1 MVLAKSTLNR
11 LVCLTVLAAL
21 CLAGCS
27 HAGQAAGYQS
37 GAGGLNRMPAD
48 RGPQAKSLILFIGDG
63 MGPGIVSLAKV
74 YSDKVLKVELNMVA
88 LAGAGRLGM
97 ATTYSNNRLVTD
109 SAAGATALAT
119 GSKTNNG
126 MVGTAADGS
135 RLENLFEKALRAG
148 KSVGVITTTAVT
160 DATPGG
166 FLAHSS
172 SRDAEFNI
180 AAQIVEGGASVVMG
194 GGRAYFLPAGL
205 PAGEGQRSDGRD
217 LTEEA
222 RSRGFDVALD
232 KEGLRAADG
241 KRILGLFAVQD
252 IPYEGDRQDF
262 ETPSLADM
270 FKAALRV
277 LTADPDGFVLVV
289 EGGRIDHAEHDNH
302 LGVALGEL
310 LAFDAALGHAMDY
323 QSSDST
329 LTIVVTADHE
339 TGAPG
344 LTATEKGYPPVEDAA
359 NLTSEDFGFV
369 KWLSG
374 NHTGNMVPVIARGPG
389 EERFSGFVDNT
400 DLNRAMVSILGL

>member
-1 MVLAKSTLNR
+1 MLLPKATLNR
-11 LVCLTVLAAL
+11 LVCLAALAAL
-21 CLAGCS
+21 CFAGCS
-27 HAGQAAGYQS
+27 VAGPAAGNQPWPEGS
-37 GAGGLNRMPAD
+37 NPSAAHLGTRAG
-48 RGPQAKSLILFIGDG
+48 SLILFIGDG

-74 YSDKVLKVELNMVA
+74 YSDKALEVELNMVA
-88 LAGAGRLGM
+88 LAATGRLGM
-97 ATTYSNNRLVTD
+97 ATTYSNNKLVTD

-126 MVGTAADGS
+126 MVGIAADGS

-148 KSVGVITTTAVT
+148 KSVGVVTTTAVT
-160 DATPGG
+160 DATPAG

-180 AAQIVEGGASVVMG
+180 ATQIVEGGASVVMG
-194 GGRAYFLPAGL
+194 GGSAYFLPAGL
-205 PAGEGQRSDGRD
+205 PEGQGLRSDGRD

-222 RSRGFDVALD
+222 RDRGFDVARD
-232 KEGLRAADG
+232 KEGLRAAEG
-241 KRILGLFAVQD
+241 TKILGLFATQD
-252 IPYEGDRQDF
+252 IPFEGDRRDF
-262 ETPSLADM
+262 ETPSLSDM

-289 EGGRIDHAEHDNH
+289 EGGRIDHAEHDNL

-329 LTIVVTADHE
+329 LTIVVTADHD
-339 TGAPG
+339 TGAPA

-359 NLTSEDFGFV
+359 NLTAEGFGFV

-374 NHTGNMVPVIARGPG
+374 SHTGTMVPVIARGPG
-389 EERFSGFVDNT
+389 EERFSGFKDNT
-400 DLNRAMVSILGL
+400 DLNRAMVSVLGL